1 MSTPSNKTKK
11 ARNTKLSSADKR
23 KMWQAFDET
32 INSDTIECVYDK
44 DEEIGDRDTCKV
56 CGHKIML
63 NDLNFLT
70 CSNIK
75 CGIMYTD
82 VLDFSAEWRYYGAD
96 DNNSMNPTRCGM
108 PVNPNL
114 RESSFGCKVLCGPGS
129 SYEMRKVK
137 RYTEWQA
144 MPYKEKS
151 QYDEFQR
158 ISIMA
163 GQSGIPKII
172 VDDAVRYHKII
183 SEKKTFRGLNR
194 DGIIAASIYIAC
206 RVNNNPRTPKEIAE
220 VFNLDYTSAT
230 KGCKNAVTIINE
242 VDMGKEQNEKTVLC
256 KTKPYAFI
264 NRYCSKLNINE
275 ELTRLCVFI
284 SMKIYKQNM
293 IPENTPHAIA
303 AGIIYFISQL
313 FKLSVSKLDIN
324 KITNISEVTI
334 NKCYKKLS
342 MQKDSLVPQVFISK
356 YTK

>member
-11 ARNTKLSSADKR
+11 TRNTKLSSADKR

-70 CSNIK
+70 CSNTK

-158 ISIMA
+158 ISTA
-163 GQSGIPKII
+163 GRSGIPKII

-183 SEKKTFRGLNR
+183 SEKKRFVDSIEMGLLR
-194 DGIIAASIYIAC
+194 L
-206 RVNNNPRTPKEIAE
+206 
-220 VFNLDYTSAT
+220 NL
-230 KGCKNAVTIINE
+230 
-242 VDMGKEQNEKTVLC
+242 
-256 KTKPYAFI
+256 
-264 NRYCSKLNINE
+264 YCMS
-275 ELTRLCVFI
+275 C
-284 SMKIYKQNM
+284 
-293 IPENTPHAIA
+293 
-303 AGIIYFISQL
+303 
-313 FKLSVSKLDIN
+313 
-324 KITNISEVTI
+324 
-334 NKCYKKLS
+334 
-342 MQKDSLVPQVFISK
+342 
-356 YTK
+356 

>member
-1 MSTPSNKTKK
+1 MTTPPKTKK
-11 ARNTKLSSADKR
+11 MRNTKISLADKKR
-23 KMWQAFDET
+23 MWQAFDET
-32 INSDTIECVYDK
+32 VTSDTIECIYDK
-44 DEEIGDRDTCKV
+44 DDAIGDRDDCKV

-70 CSNIK
+70 CSNSK
-75 CGIMYTD
+75 CGILYTD

-96 DNNSMNPTRCGM
+96 DNNTMNPTRCGM
-108 PVNPNL
+108 PVNPIL

-163 GQSGIPKII
+163 TQSGIPKII
-172 VDDAVRYHKII
+172 VDDAIRFHKTI

-194 DGIIAASIYIAC
+194 DGIIAASIYISC
-206 RVNNNPRTPKEIAE
+206 RVNNNPRTPKEIAD
-220 VFNLDYTSAT
+220 VFKLDYTSAT

-242 VDMGKEQNEKTVLC
+242 LDMGKEQNEKTILC
-256 KTKPYAFI
+256 KTKPDAFI

-275 ELTRLCVFI
+275 ELTKLCVFI
-284 SMKIYKQNM
+284 SMKIYKENM

-313 FKLSVSKLDIN
+313 FSLSVSKLDIN

-334 NKCYKKLS
+334 NKCYRKLDLHKK
-342 MQKDSLVPQVFISK
+342 SLVPKMFIDK
-356 YTK
+356 YKK